1 MTSSIKR
8 RLPDGQLRFGLMWF
22 NSQTPY
28 LTSAV
33 AAKTN
38 PPVLDVSTQ
47 IVLARAAESAGF
59 DFLFLADTYVG
70 HGEHNARIG
79 HAEPRLYSP
88 VWGAVLA
95 TATEHIGIA
104 STLHTKYL
112 PPAVIARMGAN
123 LDVVSGGRWAW
134 NIVPGT
140 MDDAIIGMAPLDHA
154 ERYAHATEAV
164 RAVKT
169 LWQSRGEPVEFEGD
183 FHRFSGRLIG
193 PHPIQEPW
201 PLLFNAGVSPAGQ
214 QLIATECDYGFFTL
228 VDDLDKVRGPVENIA
243 RLAVEAGRDPKE
255 VNLIGTVAVVMGE
268 SRAAAEEHF
277 AQLRDSIDMDAARA
291 WASNFLGR
299 SQTYRDTHGDA
310 ELDAAAR
317 SVGVASGAKVLLGT
331 PDDVAEQILAIHRET
346 GLRGYQITPLT
357 WSEKEV
363 LQYGEVFDVLERA
376 GVWTPPHKR
385 GFSW

>member
-33 AAKTN
+33 AAKSN
-38 PPVLDVSTQ
+38 PPVLDVNTQ

-164 RAVKT
+164 RAVKA

-183 FHRFSGRLIG
+183 FHQFSGRLVG

-228 VDDLDKVRGPVENIA
+228 VDDLDKVRGPVENI
-243 RLAVEAGRDPKE
+243 
-255 VNLIGTVAVVMGE
+255 
-268 SRAAAEEHF
+268 
-277 AQLRDSIDMDAARA
+277 
-291 WASNFLGR
+291 
-299 SQTYRDTHGDA
+299 
-310 ELDAAAR
+310 
-317 SVGVASGAKVLLGT
+317 
-331 PDDVAEQILAIHRET
+331 
-346 GLRGYQITPLT
+346 
-357 WSEKEV
+357 
-363 LQYGEVFDVLERA
+363 
-376 GVWTPPHKR
+376 
-385 GFSW
+385 

>member
-1 MTSSIKR
+1 MTSSVKR
-8 RLPDGQLRFGLMWF
+8 RLADGQLRFGLMWF

-33 AAKTN
+33 AAQSN
-38 PPVLDVSTQ
+38 PPVLDVNTQ
-47 IVLARAAESAGF
+47 MVLARAAENAGF

-88 VWGAVLA
+88 VWSAVLA
-95 TATEHIGIA
+95 TATKHIGIA

-134 NIVPGT
+134 NVVPGT
-140 MDDAIIGMAPLDHA
+140 LDDAIVGMESLNHA
-154 ERYAHATEAV
+154 ERYAQATEAV
-164 RAVKT
+164 RAVKA
-169 LWQSRGEPVEFEGD
+169 LWVARGEPVEFEGD
-183 FHRFSGRLIG
+183 YHTFSGRLIG
-193 PHPIQEPW
+193 PHPVQKPW

-214 QLIATECDYGFFTL
+214 QLIASECDYGFFTL
-228 VDDLDKVRGPVENIA
+228 VDDLDKVRAPVENIA
-243 RLAVEAGRDPKE
+243 RIAENAGRDPRE
-255 VNLIGTVAVVMGE
+255 VNLIGTVAIVIGE
-268 SRAAAEEHF
+268 STAAAQDRF
-277 AQLRDSIDMDAARA
+277 AELRDSIDMDAARA
-291 WASNFLGR
+291 WATNFLGR
-299 SQTYRDTHGDA
+299 SQTYKDTHGDA
-310 ELDAAAR
+310 EFDAAAR

-331 PDDVAEQILAIHRET
+331 PGDIAEQILSIYRET

-363 LQYGEVFDVLERA
+363 LQCGEIFEHLERA

>member
-1 MTSSIKR
+1 MRSPIKR
-8 RLPDGQLRFGLMWF
+8 RRPDGQLRFGLMWF

-28 LTSAV
+28 LTSAT
-33 AAKTN
+33 AAKYN

-47 IVLARAAESAGF
+47 IALAGAAEAAGF

-95 TATEHIGIA
+95 TATKHIGIA

-112 PPAVIARMGAN
+112 APAVIARMGAN

-134 NIVPGT
+134 NVVPGT
-140 MDDAIIGMAPLDHA
+140 LDDAIVGMEPLDHA
-154 ERYAHATEAV
+154 DRYAHATEAV

-169 LWQSRGEPVEFEGD
+169 LWASRGEPVEFDGR
-183 FHRFSGRLIG
+183 FHRFSGRLVG
-193 PHPIQEPW
+193 PHPLQEPW

-243 RLAVEAGRDPKE
+243 RLASDAGRDPQE
-255 VNLIGTVAVVMGE
+255 VNLIGTVAVVLGE
-268 SRAAAEEHF
+268 SARAAEDRFAE
-277 AQLRDSIDMDAARA
+277 LRDSIDMEAART
-291 WASNFLGR
+291 WAKNFIGR
-299 SQTYRDTHGDA
+299 SGTYQDTHGGAD
-310 ELDAAAR
+310 LDAAAR

-331 PDDVAEQILAIHRET
+331 PGEVAEQILAIYRDT

-363 LQYGEVFDVLERA
+363 LQYGEIFDDLERA